1 LTTQLLIPIH
11 TAAEGDRNTERLAAH
26 VVALARH
33 LQADLSAVVHVVD
46 YPSIYNP
53 LARSILDAPGLVS
66 QAKAAGRAHGQSLVG
81 ALRQRAEGSGL
92 SIRSSEAECLSG
104 SFGGVVAELARY
116 SDITVF
122 GIGPGDGTIQGTAEA
137 VLFGSG
143 RPILLIPEANE
154 PAAPDRVLIAWDGSR
169 AAARA
174 VADALGIL
182 SRAESVV
189 VLTVADE
196 KPLPQ
201 GDIGRHL
208 VNYLASHGVR
218 AEGVN
223 TSRRGRGIGGI
234 LQEQAKRLGS
244 TLLVMGGF
252 GHSRVR
258 DFVLG
263 GATRTVLSQPQMPVF
278 LSH

>member
-1 LTTQLLIPIH
+1 LTTQLLVPIH
-11 TAAEGDRNTERLAAH
+11 TADEGDCNTGRLAAH
-26 VVALARH
+26 VIALATH
-33 LQADLSAVVHVVD
+33 LQADVSAVVHVVD
-46 YPSIYNP
+46 FPPISNP
-53 LARSILDAPGLVS
+53 FARSILDAPALIS
-66 QAKAAGRAHGQSLVG
+66 QAKAVGRAHGQSVVD
-81 ALRQRAEGSGL
+81 ALRRGAEGTGL
-92 SIRSSEAECLSG
+92 SIRSSEAECFSG

-143 RPILLIPEANE
+143 RPIMLIPESIE

-182 SRAESVV
+182 SRAASVV

-196 KPLPQ
+196 KPLPE

-208 VNYLASHGVR
+208 VGYLASHGVR
-218 AEGVN
+218 AERVS
-223 TSRRGRGIGGI
+223 TSRGGRGIGAI
-234 LQEQAKRLGS
+234 LQEQAKSLGS

-263 GATRTVLSQPQMPVF
+263 GATRTVLSQPLMPVF